1 MADRDQR
8 WRTGQA
14 GRPSAHLRD
23 TDLFEGSDSPTVLNI
38 HTGWSLPATPGPP
51 FNFSTFALQ
60 EDDDGEDY
68 GQPTHLEVKL
78 EQPDFKTE
86 HTSPEPDQTEPVD
99 LSLNKPRS
107 SSAQVSKSSATVN
120 PAPSSTQ
127 PGLSATPVP
136 STVQSIGSMVTEP
149 PPFPTESATNE
160 PRINST
166 LLSPPPPPRFS
177 LQGRSWP
184 LRAPAASRSST

>member
-1 MADRDQR
+1 MGDGGVSVFRGAVRRLNTHRVIDGFVSR
-8 WRTGQA
+8 WRIVTGTGGQV
-14 GRPSAHLRD
+14 RPGEIRFFNRA
-23 TDLFEGSDSPTVLNI
+23 NI
-38 HTGWSLPATPGPP
+38 HTGGSLPAAPRPP
-51 FNFSTFALQ
+51 FNFSPFALQ

-149 PPFPTESATNE
+149 PPLPH
-160 PRINST
+160 
-166 LLSPPPPPRFS
+166 
-177 LQGRSWP
+177 
-184 LRAPAASRSST
+184 